1 MSHHARRRFLGIM
14 GAGSLSAVVGTLV
27 GERLAVSSK
36 PIVTVTPTLTP
47 APLAEIDQPANPTPA
62 AFMERAVAMRRIALE
77 SGDQAYGAIIVRDN
91 RIVGLGPSR
100 VLINSDPT
108 AHAEME
114 AVRDACR
121 RLGTRDL
128 SGCAIYATSRPCRM
142 CETACYWA
150 GVSTIYFG
158 AGITDAGA
166 PRYCS
171 C

>member
-1 MSHHARRRFLGIM
+1 
-14 GAGSLSAVVGTLV
+14 
-27 GERLAVSSK
+27 
-36 PIVTVTPTLTP
+36 
-47 APLAEIDQPANPTPA
+47 
-62 AFMERAVAMRRIALE
+62 MERAQEMRRLAIA
-77 SGDQAYGAIIVRDN
+77 SGDQSFGAVIVKDN

-100 VLINSDPT
+100 VVVNGDPT

-128 SGCAIYATSRPCRM
+128 SGCEIYATSRPCRM

-150 GVSTIYFG
+150 NVSRIYYG
-158 AGITDAGA
+158 DGIADGGA
-166 PRYCS
+166 PKYCN